1 MSSAPRGPSGSPPAH
16 DTRPDTDTAARLDAV
31 LEALGM
37 PADAAQRAQLLQ
49 YLQLLQRW
57 NQVYNLTA
65 VREPERMLSLHLA
78 DSLAL
83 LPSLDRAAP
92 RRLLDVGSGGGLPG
106 MVLAIMRPQWQIVL
120 VEAVQKKCAFL
131 RQVAATLRLRNV
143 EVEHARVE
151 QLQLPGFDCIT
162 SRAVGDLAELVRI
175 SEHLL
180 LEGGAWAAMKGSVP
194 QSELQALPASLRHEV
209 ETLRV
214 PGLQAQRCV
223 IWLHPRQPGQPNPAP
238 VTS

>member
-1 MSSAPRGPSGSPPAH
+1 MSSPPHGPSGGPPVHAS
-16 DTRPDTDTAARLDAV
+16 RPQADPAARLDAV
-31 LEALGM
+31 LQALRL

-49 YLQLLQRW
+49 YLELLQRW

-65 VREPERMLSLHLA
+65 VRDPERMLSLHLA
-78 DSLAL
+78 DSLSL
-83 LPSLDRAAP
+83 LPALDRAAP
-92 RRLLDVGSGGGLPG
+92 RRVLDVGSGGGLPG
-106 MVLAIMRPQWQIVL
+106 MVLAIMRPQWQLVL

-131 RQVAATLRLRNV
+131 RQVAATLRLHNV
-143 EVEHARVE
+143 QVEHARVE
-151 QLQLPGFDCIT
+151 QLELPGFDCIT

-180 LEGGAWAAMKGSVP
+180 LPGGAWAAMKGSVP
-194 QSELQALPASLRHEV
+194 QSELQALPATLQHEV
-209 ETLRV
+209 EALQV

-223 IWLHPRQPGQPNPAP
+223 VWLRPRQPDRANPDQ